1 VLCPKCGSPTNHQA
15 EKLVYPTTREEEEA
29 VTAHGWQRRV
39 IEEVFACPN
48 CGWIASRR
56 GAVTDVR

>member
-1 VLCPKCGSPTNHQA
+1 MLCPKCGSPTNHQA

-29 VTAHGWQRRV
+29 VTAQFDGV